1 MSIRWLIRCFLPA
14 LLPALLAGC
23 FQDSTPQHSD
33 FLPLDYPNHFQVV
46 RNCRM
51 VADHDFAY
59 ERVLANDIAAVPYVN
74 ASYPLP
80 PGSVVVGEQHTEASC
95 GSLTGYYLMA
105 KEQPGY
111 DAARG
116 DWHWQRLDHNQR
128 IAEDGRL
135 QKCSSCHAKPACT
148 DYLCAPP

>member
-1 MSIRWLIRCFLPA
+1 MRLRWFLP

-23 FQDSTPQHSD
+23 FQDSTAKHSD
-33 FLPLDYPNHFQVV
+33 FLPLTYPEGFQVV

-51 VADHDFAY
+51 VTDHDFAY
-59 ERVLANDIAAVPYVN
+59 EKVLANEVAAAPYVS

-80 PGSVVVGEQHTEASC
+80 AGSVVVGEQHTEASC
-95 GSLTGYYLMA
+95 TSLIGYYLMA

-111 DAARG
+111 DPAGG
-116 DWHWQRLDHNQR
+116 DWHWQRLDPTQR

-135 QKCSSCHAKPACT
+135 QKCSSCHAKPPCI